1 MTFASPFC
9 EPQVKACLTYT
20 KLSMILSG
28 KEFPDK
34 VKEGL
39 GSVSAPRRGVGVGL
53 TSNLVTYLVM
63 LLDINQYNKPFYF
76 LSSK

>member
-1 MTFASPFC
+1 MNFASLFC
-9 EPQVKACLTYT
+9 EPQVKACLAYT
-20 KLSMILSG
+20 KLSFIIGSMILSG

-53 TSNLVTYLVM
+53 TSNLVTCLVM
-63 LLDINQYNKPFYF
+63 LLDINQYNK
-76 LSSK
+76 